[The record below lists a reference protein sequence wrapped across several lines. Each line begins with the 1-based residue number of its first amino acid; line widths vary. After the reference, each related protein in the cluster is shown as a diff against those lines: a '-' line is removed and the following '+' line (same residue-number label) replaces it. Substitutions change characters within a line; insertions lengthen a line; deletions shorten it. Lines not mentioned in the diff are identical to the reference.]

1 MNGGEEDDPIA
12 EEWVIEEEEAPA
24 GRRLQQLRQEDCKC
38 VDRGED
44 TSQSSDRS

>member
-12 EEWVIEEEEAPA
+12 EEWVIEEEEALA
-24 GRRLQQLRQEDCKC
+24 GRRLQQLRQEDCSC
-38 VDRGED
+38 VDRED